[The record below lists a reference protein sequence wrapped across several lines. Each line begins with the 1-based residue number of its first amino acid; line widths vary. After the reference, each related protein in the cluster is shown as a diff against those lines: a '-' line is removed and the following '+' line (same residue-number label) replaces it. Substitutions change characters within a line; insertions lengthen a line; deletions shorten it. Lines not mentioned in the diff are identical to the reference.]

1 MKYQIK
7 ICRVSYAFNTIEIE
21 ANSQDEAEAT
31 VLDLCG
37 DYNFSEKD
45 AEYTI
50 ESIIELKEKAA

>member
-1 MKYQIK
+1 MKYQIQ
-7 ICRVSYAFNTIEIE
+7 ICRVSYAFNTVEIE
-21 ANSQDEAEAT
+21 ASSQDEAEAT

-50 ESIIELKEKAA
+50 ESIIELEETIR